1 MSGVYLT
8 RVRLEQYRTFRQLD
22 IRLRDGPGVLIVQ
35 GSNGIGKSSLFD
47 GLEWALTDKIDHFR
61 DADGVKKVGS
71 YLCRWREG
79 TPGPTSVTMDFTGEK
94 SVSRTLSSS
103 EATKSVKGG
112 NIDDITKFLKD
123 ENWGR
128 SISGL
133 SRYLLLTHFLGQSTM
148 SRLTNRDP
156 GERFDILKE
165 AAESKEIEDVAN
177 ALHGKGNTKA
187 ARAYNGRIK
196 LLSDEVDALQGILDA
211 EANLWSALTGVGALD
226 DAATSEATHTISRL
240 LDDAAGNKS
249 QTPVAGFDQN
259 TISALDERLNE
270 QRTRLRSLEKGL
282 AEATSALEEW
292 ESATRQALEHE
303 AAKAIADGQVMT
315 MTSQHAETAAS
326 LEKAKAEEV
335 SATSLAEAHRDVLSL
350 LTGLRDAET
359 AQTVAQTRKD
369 AADAALARAQET
381 VADENL
387 TVKALERRLQ
397 IVRRIESEV
406 GRLDER
412 SQLAQTERRNVELW
426 LARDVK
432 VAELQTSIQ
441 SSQLRFPTLDF
452 DIEQADVS
460 AREAKTLL
468 DEQNAVLIELRKTV
482 SEMSSAVASVA
493 ANLPHDACD
502 CPVCA
507 THFDVKGELQ
517 QRAASAAARLAPLVL
532 VQEERVQSASQR
544 SETATIRLDRLKAA
558 KLELTTLTGEL
569 QSEERARTD
578 VGIGVFGDAAVDRM
592 VAEERHGQLATSTE
606 EILRLRQRKW
616 YWRSRLN
623 GDFFKPGGEQATAIR
638 RRDEAQLQLNA
649 ATQTQSTIAAEF
661 DAAASSV
668 RELVEIV
675 GDFGETQLAEAIRET
690 QSDLSAAEEKSQQ
703 ATQTRQSIEQ
713 RLASL
718 DVALPAARTRQ
729 QQAIKQ
735 VTAVSRRKVDAEET
749 WRRLAFAQ
757 SEVPDALSI
766 ALWTT
771 TIGRLRERL
780 READDLLKRLRDG
793 RAAKALVDNHLAALE
808 RLRAAVSGAPN
819 SERLQLR
826 KEAQDRVSA
835 KVRLAQAT
843 RETKDIAQAASS
855 DILDELADFNTSY
868 MQPLDTLMKTINMA
882 IMGDPRVGLESYVKN
897 RRVEQRPT
905 KEGQALPPE
914 IASIDARLVHS
925 EGQMAALSVS
935 MLCAASLTYP
945 WSRWRGLV
953 LDDPLQHN
961 DTIHAAAFA
970 DFVCNLVASRGYQV
984 LLSTHDRAQAEFLR
998 RKMASRNLPC
1008 AVLNLLGTGQD
1019 GVEWTYRTA
1028 ESVTPFVATA

>member
-1 MSGVYLT
+1 MSSVYLT

-47 GLEWALTDKIDHFR
+47 GLEWALTDRIDHFR

-103 EATKSVKGG
+103 EATRSVTGG
-112 NIDDITKFLKD
+112 NIDDITEFLKD

-196 LLSDEVDALQGILDA
+196 LLSDEVDALQGILDT
-211 EANLWSALTGVGALD
+211 EANLWSGLTGVGALD
-226 DAATSEATHTISRL
+226 DVAATEATHTISRL

-270 QRTRLRSLEKGL
+270 QRIRLRSLEKGL
-282 AEATSALEEW
+282 AEATSVLEEW

-303 AAKAIADGQVMT
+303 AAKAIADGQVVT

-335 SATSLAEAHRDVLSL
+335 SATSLAEAHRDVFSL
-350 LTGLRDAET
+350 LTGLRDAKT
-359 AQTVAQTRKD
+359 AQAVAQTRKEE
-369 AADAALARAQET
+369 ADAALVGAYEA

-397 IVRRIESEV
+397 IVRRIESDV

-412 SQLAQTERRNVELW
+412 SRLDQTERHNVDLW
-426 LARDVK
+426 LARDAK
-432 VAELQTSIQ
+432 VVELQASIQ
-441 SSQLRFPTLDF
+441 SSQLRFPTLDL

-507 THFDVKGELQ
+507 THFEVKGELQ

-532 VQEERVQSASQR
+532 AQEERVQSASQR
-544 SETATIRLDRLKAA
+544 SETATNRLDRLKTA
-558 KLELTTLTGEL
+558 KQELTTLTEEL

-578 VGIGVFGDAAVDRM
+578 VGIGVFGDAVVDRV
-592 VAEERHGQLATSTE
+592 VAEERHRQLATSAE

-616 YWRSRLN
+616 YWRNRLN
-623 GDFFKPGGEQATAIR
+623 GDFFTPGGEQAAAIR
-638 RRDEAQLQLNA
+638 RRDQAQLQLNA
-649 ATQTQSTIAAEF
+649 AT
-661 DAAASSV
+661 
-668 RELVEIV
+668 
-675 GDFGETQLAEAIRET
+675 
-690 QSDLSAAEEKSQQ
+690 
-703 ATQTRQSIEQ
+703 
-713 RLASL
+713 
-718 DVALPAARTRQ
+718 
-729 QQAIKQ
+729 
-735 VTAVSRRKVDAEET
+735 
-749 WRRLAFAQ
+749 
-757 SEVPDALSI
+757 
-766 ALWTT
+766 
-771 TIGRLRERL
+771 
-780 READDLLKRLRDG
+780 
-793 RAAKALVDNHLAALE
+793 
-808 RLRAAVSGAPN
+808 
-819 SERLQLR
+819 
-826 KEAQDRVSA
+826 
-835 KVRLAQAT
+835 
-843 RETKDIAQAASS
+843 
-855 DILDELADFNTSY
+855 
-868 MQPLDTLMKTINMA
+868 
-882 IMGDPRVGLESYVKN
+882 
-897 RRVEQRPT
+897 
-905 KEGQALPPE
+905 
-914 IASIDARLVHS
+914 
-925 EGQMAALSVS
+925 
-935 MLCAASLTYP
+935 
-945 WSRWRGLV
+945 
-953 LDDPLQHN
+953 
-961 DTIHAAAFA
+961 
-970 DFVCNLVASRGYQV
+970 
-984 LLSTHDRAQAEFLR
+984 
-998 RKMASRNLPC
+998 
-1008 AVLNLLGTGQD
+1008 
-1019 GVEWTYRTA
+1019 
-1028 ESVTPFVATA
+1028 

>member
-1 MSGVYLT
+1 MNGVYLT
-8 RVRLEQYRTFRQLD
+8 RVRLEQYRTFKQLD

-79 TPGPTSVTMDFTGEK
+79 TPGPTSVTMDFTGEH
-94 SVSRTLSSS
+94 SVSRTLSSAD
-103 EATKSVKGG
+103 ATKSVTGG
-112 NIDDITKFLKD
+112 NIEDIAEFIKDD
-123 ENWGR
+123 NWGR

-196 LLSDEVDALQGILDA
+196 LLNDEADALQGILDT
-211 EANLWSALTGVGALD
+211 EVNLWSGLTGVGALD
-226 DAATSEATHTISRL
+226 DAAATEATHTISQL

-249 QTPVAGFDQN
+249 QTQVAGFDNN

-270 QRTRLRSLEKGL
+270 QRTRLRSLEKGVG
-282 AEATSALEEW
+282 EATSALEEW

-303 AAKAIADGQVMT
+303 AARAIADEQVTT
-315 MTSQHAETAAS
+315 MTSQHAETEDS
-326 LEKAKAEEV
+326 LERAKTEEV
-335 SATSLAEAHRDVLSL
+335 SATSLAKALRDVLTL
-350 LTGLRDAET
+350 LTGLRDAEI
-359 AQTVAQTRKD
+359 AQAAAQTRKE
-369 AADAALARAQET
+369 AADAAVARAQE
-381 VADENL
+381 AFLHENL
-387 TVKALERRLQ
+387 TVEALERRLQ
-397 IVRRIESEV
+397 IVRRIESDV

-426 LARDVK
+426 LARDAK
-432 VAELQTSIQ
+432 VAELQVSMQ
-441 SSQLRFPTLDF
+441 SSQLRFPTLDV

-460 AREAKTLL
+460 DREAKILL
-468 DEQNAVLIELRKTV
+468 DEQNTVLIELRKTV

-507 THFDVKGELQ
+507 THFEVKGELQ

-532 VQEERVQSASQR
+532 AQEERVQSASQR
-544 SETATIRLDRLKAA
+544 SEKATNRLDRLKAA
-558 KLELTTLTGEL
+558 KQEFITLTAEI
-569 QSEERARTD
+569 QSEERARTE
-578 VGIGVFGDAAVDRM
+578 VGVGVFGDATFDRV
-592 VAEERHGQLATSTE
+592 VAETRQGQLAKSAE
-606 EILRLRQRKW
+606 EIARLRQRKW
-616 YWRSRLN
+616 YWRNRLN
-623 GDFFKPGGEQATAIR
+623 GDFFTPGGEQATAIR
-638 RRDEAQLQLNA
+638 RRDQAQLQLNA
-649 ATQTQSTIAAEF
+649 ATQTQSTIASEL

-668 RELVEIV
+668 HEFVELV
-675 GDFGETQLAEAIRET
+675 GDFGETQLAEAIRGT
-690 QSDLSAAEEKSQQ
+690 QSDLSPAEEKSRQ
-703 ATQTRQSIEQ
+703 ATQARQSIEQ
-713 RLASL
+713 HLASF
-718 DVALPAARTRQ
+718 DIALPAARTRQ
-729 QQAIKQ
+729 RQAIDQ
-735 VTAVSRRKVDAEET
+735 VAAAARRKADAEET

-757 SEVPDALSI
+757 SELPDALSI
-766 ALWTT
+766 AVWTT
-771 TIGRLRERL
+771 TIGRVRETL
-780 READDLLKRLRDG
+780 READDLLKQLRDG
-793 RAAKALVDNHLAALE
+793 RAAKALVDNHVAALE

-826 KEAQDRVSA
+826 REAQDRVYA
-835 KVRLAQAT
+835 KARLAQAT

-855 DILDELADFNTSY
+855 DILEELADFNTSY
-868 MQPLDTLMKTINMA
+868 MQPLDTLMKAINMA

-905 KEGQALPPE
+905 KEGEALPAD

-970 DFVCNLVASRGYQV
+970 DFVCNLVVSRGYQV

-1008 AVLNLLGTGQD
+1008 AVLNLLGIGQD

-1028 ESVTPFVATA
+1028 ESVAPLVASA